1 MTNEANQPKSKSWV
15 WNEHRGELV
24 KIRQD
29 GRPASPSA
37 SSSTSR
43 RLSLQTGQKHINR
56 ELLTSKRLVE
66 GEWGSL
72 DPGEWESD
80 PQAPVTFNQCVKVA
94 LHLQAAQT
102 SLSPLFLKVLR
113 LQKVRELLRG
123 LVEYF
128 AELFVQ
134 ADFIRGIEPPTV
146 GNREVLQERWAR
158 CLGSVLDPL
167 AATYGQL
174 ILGHGL
180 GNLHHI
186 KRGRSLHSHTT
197 RDNHIY
203 ESLYQLLE
211 LLVWVIFRR
220 RDRSVIHSEI
230 TRLFRGKPGLEHE
243 QQQQR
248 QQQQQLQQQH
258 TPQQTGGGSDG
269 DAADDDDGNDD
280 GDGVV
285 REKSGLMLRQIP
297 DLSLTSSISS
307 LGGDALPPLVYVSQE
322 EGVRGGGVWVLGA
335 RRAELNEYLEPAAP
349 EEDQISLLD

>member
-1 MTNEANQPKSKSWV
+1 MTNEAKQPKSKSWV

-80 PQAPVTFNQCVKVA
+80 PESPVTFNQCVKVA

-134 ADFIRGIEPPTV
+134 ADFIRSIEPPTV

-211 LLVWVIFRR
+211 LLVWVTFRR
-220 RDRSVIHSEI
+220 RDRAVIHSEI

-248 QQQQQLQQQH
+248 QQQQQQQQQH
-258 TPQQTGGGSDG
+258 HHSPQQTGGSS
-269 DAADDDDGNDD
+269 DDDDANED
-280 GDGVV
+280 GKGPHHHHDNQMLKQTNTTKLCRKNTTMPITGVV

-297 DLSLTSSISS
+297 DLSLTTSISS
-307 LGGDALPPLVYVSQE
+307 LGGDALPPLVYVS
-322 EGVRGGGVWVLGA
+322 
-335 RRAELNEYLEPAAP
+335 
-349 EEDQISLLD
+349 